1 MEGRVEACSLIENG
15 EDIIVVANGMQAQLG
30 IIKSWFMHVLPGVE
44 RSNWPSCQRI
54 AFRRV
59 GMGFLGRAVRIVCS
73 TGSSDLK

>member
-15 EDIIVVANGMQAQLG
+15 EDIIVVATEMQARLG

-44 RSNWPSCQRI
+44 WSNWTSCQKI